1 MWKVLIFLNN
11 NSVKHDIISHT
22 EIRIKNYGIFL
33 ENKQYILKYKNE
45 IIVTETNIETFISK
59 LINYV
64 KAFKDKV

>member
-1 MWKVLIFLNN
+1 MWKVLHFLNN

-22 EIRIKNYGIFL
+22 EIRIKNYSIFL
-33 ENKQYILKYKNE
+33 EDKQYRLKYKNE